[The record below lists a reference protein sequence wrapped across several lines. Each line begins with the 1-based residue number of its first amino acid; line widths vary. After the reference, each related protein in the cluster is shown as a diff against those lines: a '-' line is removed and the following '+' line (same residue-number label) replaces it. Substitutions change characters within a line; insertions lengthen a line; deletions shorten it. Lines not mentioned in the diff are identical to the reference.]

1 LKTLALVIGNNNY
14 SKNAKL
20 ENAIND
26 AKAMASVFEKLG
38 YDVIFK
44 EDITSN
50 NCSELLSQF
59 EEKINNYDASI
70 FYFAGHGFQF
80 DGENYMASIEC
91 PIENL
96 DKYNCARSSI
106 RLVEIT
112 DIIKKATTKVN
123 IIIIDACRKSLGRGV
138 SNSFSQFD
146 APEGTIIAFSTSPG
160 EGAKDE
166 GMDGHS
172 IYTGALLK
180 YIGRELLSVEE
191 LFKKVRKTV
200 YNLSSGTQTTWEH
213 TSLVGDFY
221 FNTGQ
226 MVYSISIP
234 YDELVVKD
242 RLFVSK
248 GDEIDNI
255 IMNLRSCNWDKQN
268 PAMEIFNRLQ
278 SGEIDKNRQFII
290 GRNILQSSNYAFG
303 ATSFIENLDSK
314 LLKYIEDEENHIL
327 NGMLYEIYFDNN
339 GDFRRDNLKKYHLD
353 KIFALRYNPNY
364 KKSFEFIYNILQAFK
379 DELFYLPTS
388 VDNIIDIDIK
398 VVSKKIKKLFS
409 EELEDVQQVESI
421 IVNGKNI
428 TKEISKICNSSGNSL
443 YLKKILVEYL
453 AAPEELVNVIES
465 TEIKKIY
472 FAKEDVDV

>member
-1 LKTLALVIGNNNY
+1 MKTLALVIGNNNY

-26 AKAMASVFEKLG
+26 ARAISTVFEQLG

-91 PIENL
+91 PVENPN
-96 DKYNCARSSI
+96 KHICERTCI

-112 DIIKKATTKVN
+112 DIIKKANTKVN
-123 IIIIDACRKSLGRGV
+123 IIIIDACRKSFGRGV
-138 SNSFSQFD
+138 SNSFAQFD

-221 FNTGQ
+221 FNAGQ

-242 RLFVSK
+242 RLFISK

-255 IMNLRSCNWDKQN
+255 IMDLRSCNWDKQN
-268 PAMEIFNRLQ
+268 PAMEKFNKLQ
-278 SGEIDKNRQFII
+278 SDEIDKNRQFII
-290 GRNILQSSNYAFG
+290 GRNILQASNHAFG

-314 LLKYIEDEENHIL
+314 LLKYFEDEDNHIL
-327 NGMLYEIYFDNN
+327 NGILYEIYFDNN

-353 KIFALRYNPNY
+353 KIFALRHNPSY
-364 KKSFEFIYNILQAFK
+364 KKSFEFICNVLQPFK
-379 DELFYLPTS
+379 DELFYMPTS
-388 VDNIIDIDIK
+388 VDNIIDIDVK
-398 VVSKKIKKLFS
+398 VLSKKIKKLFL

-443 YLKKILVEYL
+443 YLKKVLVEYL
-453 AAPEELVNVIES
+453 AAPEELINVIES

-472 FAKEDVDV
+472 FGKER

>member
-1 LKTLALVIGNNNY
+1 MKTLALVIGNNNY

-26 AKAMASVFEKLG
+26 ARAISTVFEQLG

-59 EEKINNYDASI
+59 EEKINEYDASI

-91 PIENL
+91 PVENPN
-96 DKYNCARSSI
+96 KHICERTCI

-112 DIIKKATTKVN
+112 DIIKKANTKVN
-123 IIIIDACRKSLGRGV
+123 IIIIDACRKSFGRGV
-138 SNSFSQFD
+138 SNSFAQFD

-200 YNLSSGTQTTWEH
+200 YSLSSGTQTTWEH

-226 MVYSISIP
+226 MVYSVTIP

-242 RLFVSK
+242 RLFISK
-248 GDEIDNI
+248 GDKIDNI
-255 IMNLRSCNWDKQN
+255 IMDLRSCNWDKQN
-268 PAMEIFNRLQ
+268 PAMEKFNQLQ
-278 SGEIDKNRQFII
+278 PDEIDKNRQFII
-290 GRNILQSSNYAFG
+290 GRNILQASNHAFG

-314 LLKYIEDEENHIL
+314 LLKYFEDEDNHIL

-353 KIFALRYNPNY
+353 KIFALRHNPSY
-364 KKSFEFIYNILQAFK
+364 KKSFEFICNVLQPFK
-379 DELFYLPTS
+379 DELFYMPTS
-388 VDNIIDIDIK
+388 VDNIIDIDVK
-398 VVSKKIKKLFS
+398 VLSKKIKKLFL

-443 YLKKILVEYL
+443 YLKKVLVEYL
-453 AAPEELVNVIES
+453 AAPEELINVIES

-472 FAKEDVDV
+472 FGKER